1 MLIPSVRITFVL
13 VFFTGSIVFGQ
24 SFKEQQLKNTRVKR
38 AYHNKWTNIE
48 SELKAKGVNSNDLE
62 VFIRVFK
69 HEQELELWV
78 KNKSAQQFTL
88 YKKIAIC
95 ASSGDL
101 GPKRKQGDMQV
112 PEGIYDVPF
121 FNPGS
126 SYYLALKVGY
136 PNKSDRIL
144 ATGKDPGGDIMIHG
158 NCVTIGCIP
167 LQDGPVE
174 DVYLLCV
181 EAKNKNNPIRVEIF
195 PCRMNKENEKL
206 LSAYSTELNKFWN
219 SLKPAYSY
227 FESNKKPAKYSI
239 DKAGN
244 YIIAN

>member
-1 MLIPSVRITFVL
+1 MKTIINILLLVALIPFFGIT
-13 VFFTGSIVFGQ
+13 Q
-24 SFKEQQLKNTRVKR
+24 NSFKEQQLKNNRVKK
-38 AYHNKWTNIE
+38 AYQNKWPGIE
-48 SELKAKGVNSNDLE
+48 AELKTKNINANDLE

-69 HEQELELWV
+69 HEKELELWV
-78 KNKSAQQFTL
+78 KNKTSQQFTL
-88 YKKIAIC
+88 FKKINIC

-121 FNPGS
+121 FNPSS

-195 PCRMNKENEKL
+195 PCRFTKENERL
-206 LSAYSTELNKFWN
+206 LSSYSAEHNKFWN
-219 SLKPAYSY
+219 EIKPAFTY
-227 FESNKKPAKYSI
+227 FEANKKPARYSI

-244 YIIAN
+244 YLFSN

>member
-1 MLIPSVRITFVL
+1 MKTIINILLLVALIPFFGIT
-13 VFFTGSIVFGQ
+13 Q
-24 SFKEQQLKNTRVKR
+24 NSFKEQQLKNIRVKK
-38 AYHNKWTNIE
+38 AYQNKWPGIE
-48 SELKAKGVNSNDLE
+48 AELKTKNINANDLE

-69 HEQELELWV
+69 HEKELELWV
-78 KNKSAQQFTL
+78 KNKTSQQFTL
-88 YKKIAIC
+88 FKKINIC

-121 FNPGS
+121 FNPSS

-195 PCRMNKENEKL
+195 PCRFTKENERL
-206 LSAYSTELNKFWN
+206 LSSYSAEHNKFWN
-219 SLKPAYSY
+219 EIKPAFTY
-227 FESNKKPAKYSI
+227 FEANKKPARYSI

-244 YIIAN
+244 YLFSN